1 MDGGL
6 IVAGVISVAM
16 AFGHAT
22 IGLRWVLPQVNES
35 RLARTP
41 LGPAKMSE
49 GMLLVTWHIV
59 TIFAIGS
66 GGLLLNLAWA
76 PDADP
81 RTILLRWFAGIW
93 IAATVM
99 AGYVTRPR
107 LRNLMRLP
115 VPILWVVIAG
125 LCWWAST

>member
-6 IVAGVISVAM
+6 AVAGVISIVM

-22 IGLRWVLPQVNES
+22 IGLRWVLPQVTEA
-35 RLARTP
+35 RLAQTP
-41 LGPAKMSE
+41 VGPARMSE
-49 GMLLVTWHIV
+49 EMLRVTWHIV

-115 VPILWVVIAG
+115 VPILWVMIAA